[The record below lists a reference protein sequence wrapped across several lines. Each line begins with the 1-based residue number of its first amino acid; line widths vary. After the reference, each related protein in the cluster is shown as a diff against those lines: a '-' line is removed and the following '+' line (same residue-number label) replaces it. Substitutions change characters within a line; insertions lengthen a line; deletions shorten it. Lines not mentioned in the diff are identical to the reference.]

1 MSPGLSD
8 GHGHGG
14 GALGADCSCLNFA
27 PWVPLPPFLLPP
39 GLRGQESGGVGGCV
53 YVWSRGKCEDFSRR
67 LVLPVPRVS
76 GGWGAPRGPTCSQL
90 LLLFPSQP
98 FLRPGQTGV
107 VSDTGSCPRTDHS
120 GMGRLRLPPR

>member
-53 YVWSRGKCEDFSRR
+53 YEWSRGKCEDFSRR

-76 GGWGAPRGPTCSQL
+76 GWLGSPQGAY
-90 LLLFPSQP
+90 LFPAP
-98 FLRPGQTGV
+98 P
-107 VSDTGSCPRTDHS
+107 P
-120 GMGRLRLPPR
+120 LPVPAFSEARADRRGLGHWLLPQD